1 MPASSRKSNV
11 KAKND
16 ALTCQKLNRLSF
28 NICPHPVLLAFL
40 ISIETIAYVFT
51 CFKKDKM
58 TAISA
63 KVNRFTSLL
72 ITQLIYE
79 PVQQKI

>member
-1 MPASSRKSNV
+1 V

-28 NICPHPVLLAFL
+28 NICPHPVPLAFL